1 MKIAPFSIEEFF
13 ALYEFNTPYLLCSS
27 DCESM
32 TVGELLALSEMDMAG
47 LADLHLGYTESQGHP
62 ALRTQ
67 IADLYP
73 GVTAEEVVVLT
84 APEEGI
90 YTAMRT
96 LLEPGDQVVVLTPAY
111 DSLLNLAEHIVG
123 EANVAKWELEAGN
136 GRWQI
141 NLSQLEELVT
151 DTTRLIVVN
160 FPHNPTGFLPTL
172 AEFEAI
178 VTIAQKHGVWLF
190 CDEMYRGLEGNGR
203 FDKLSTTHSTL
214 PAAATQYE
222 RAISLSGLSKT
233 HGLPGLRAGW
243 LIVRDADVRQQLVNW
258 KFYTT
263 ICPPAPSEFLA
274 MAALHA
280 HDKLI
285 ARNLKIIS
293 DNLQIAEPFFAR
305 WPDLF
310 DWKRPL
316 AGSVAL
322 VGLNVP
328 SATDFCHA
336 LAKEAGI
343 LLLPSS
349 CLGYGDHHI
358 RMGFGRLN
366 FSEGLV
372 VFEQS
377 LRSRQEVL

>member
-1 MKIAPFSIEEFF
+1 MKIAPFAIEEFF

-32 TVGELLALSEMDMAG
+32 TVGELLALAEVDIAG
-47 LADLHLGYTESQGHP
+47 LGDLRLGYTESQGQP
-62 ALRTQ
+62 ELRAQ
-67 IADLYP
+67 IAAQYP
-73 GVTAEEVVVLT
+73 GVGADEVVVLT

-96 LLEPGDQVVVLTPAY
+96 LLNPGDQVVVLTPAY
-111 DSLLNLAEHIVG
+111 DSLLNMAEHIVG
-123 EANVAKWELEAGN
+123 GDHVDKWELEAGN
-136 GRWQI
+136 GRWQL
-141 NLSQLEELVT
+141 NLSQLENLVT
-151 DTTRLIVVN
+151 DDTKLIVVN
-160 FPHNPTGFLPTL
+160 FPHNPTGFLPTSD
-172 AEFEAI
+172 EFESIVAI
-178 VTIAQKHGVWLF
+178 ARKHGVWLF

-203 FDKLSTTHSTL
+203 SAL
-214 PAAATQYE
+214 PSAATQYE

-243 LIVRDADVRQQLVNW
+243 LIIRDATIRQQLMNW

-274 MAALHA
+274 MAALQA

-285 ARNLKIIS
+285 TRNRQIIH
-293 DNLQIAEPFFAR
+293 DNLQVADTFFSR
-305 WPDLF
+305 WPEMF

-328 SATDFCHA
+328 SATTYCHT
-336 LAKEAGI
+336 LAQEAGV

-349 CLGYGDHHI
+349 CLGYGDQHV
-358 RMGFGRLN
+358 RMGFGRVN
-366 FSEGLV
+366 FGEALAR
-372 VFEQS
+372 FEQS
-377 LRSRQEVL
+377 LA